1 MLANTLADSLTSHR
15 FSDKRRLQ
23 GVVAAGA
30 GGRPGGEGSAA
41 WDPASR
47 RCRQGGFAE
56 GAEYG
61 RWVVKAVVKAARRGI
76 RGLWRHPESSPSADG
91 FSELLA
97 SSSFRA
103 SQAGERSGACTST
116 LRHLSEIISNHQ
128 ARASPGKKAGTL
140 GWLDSCVQ
148 RGNRSAAPLP
158 TPSST
163 GGRERPQRI
172 RPSTGNRAVKVGAA
186 LSLGKSA

>member
-30 GGRPGGEGSAA
+30 GGRPGGGGSAA

-61 RWVVKAVVKAARRGI
+61 RWVVKAVVKAA
-76 RGLWRHPESSPSADG
+76 
-91 FSELLA
+91 
-97 SSSFRA
+97 
-103 SQAGERSGACTST
+103 
-116 LRHLSEIISNHQ
+116 
-128 ARASPGKKAGTL
+128 
-140 GWLDSCVQ
+140 
-148 RGNRSAAPLP
+148 PLP
-158 TPSST
+158 PPSST
-163 GGRERPQRI
+163 GGRERPRRI
-172 RPSTGNRAVKVGAA
+172 RPSTGNEAVKVGAA